1 MTGKLAAV
9 TPGLLHVSVT
19 TISVPVSPGYLL
31 PYGLLLSLLWWVAA
45 SSRPPPSEPR
55 GAPFSRGVFREWGRV
70 ETSVLSVEPSGDSAA
85 GGARLPSGA
94 WTTRCH
100 SDSARAEESAFLL
113 QAAARPGFCVVQAV
127 SVSLESAPAPRPH
140 LPASQGVL

>member
-31 PYGLLLSLLWWVAA
+31 LYGHLLSLLWRVAA

-55 GAPFSRGVFREWGRV
+55 GAPFSRGVFRGWGRV
-70 ETSVLSVEPSGDSAA
+70 ETSVLSVEPSGDSAVW
-85 GGARLPSGA
+85 GL
-94 WTTRCH
+94 
-100 SDSARAEESAFLL
+100 DN
-113 QAAARPGFCVVQAV
+113 Q
-127 SVSLESAPAPRPH
+127 VSLKLSKSRRVRFSPPGGRPSW
-140 LPASQGVL
+140 LLRG